1 MEQLIIFLLLVVGS
15 IISSII
21 QNKKKKAEE
30 QQQRELEELTR
41 TPRGQ
46 GHSQPPR
53 MPARQPPHVPQSSQP
68 SPAPEASWP
77 RTAADWQEQLRRML
91 EGESAPPVFKPVLL
105 PPEPGPP
112 QKPPVIV
119 TPPKQPVARERSQG
133 PLVST
138 RPVRTS
144 ASTHER
150 AANLQAAVKER
161 KRALD
166 EVKVKH
172 TPVPT
177 STERARPRAHSAF
190 VQRLKRNPRAIRE
203 AFIASIIFA
212 PPQGLEQGA
221 TEPIR

>member
-1 MEQLIIFLLLVVGS
+1 MEQLVIFLLLVIGS

-41 TPRGQ
+41 RPRGQ
-46 GHSQPPR
+46 AQSTPPRQAAQPP
-53 MPARQPPHVPQSSQP
+53 Q
-68 SPAPEASWP
+68 ASWP

-91 EGESAPPVFKPVLL
+91 EGETAPPVIIKPVLL
-105 PPEPGPP
+105 PPQPTAQKPPIPVPP
-112 QKPPVIV
+112 QK
-119 TPPKQPVARERSQG
+119 KPVAREVSEG
-133 PLVST
+133 DLVFKSPLH
-138 RPVRTS
+138 TS
-144 ASTHER
+144 AASHER
-150 AANLQAAVKER
+150 AANLHAAVEDR
-161 KRALD
+161 MRAIG
-166 EVKVKH
+166 EQRVKH
-172 TPVPT
+172 TPANADR
-177 STERARPRAHSAF
+177 SRPRPHSAF